1 MKQIVLSGNLTSE
14 PEVKILSDGKKVA
27 NFSIANNEN
36 KKYAEFYFVRAWNGL
51 ADWAEKYLIKGTAVF
66 ISGTFSI
73 EKYTGADNT
82 PRQKFVIT
90 AEVINFGEKRTLPDK
105 EN

>member
-1 MKQIVLSGNLTSE
+1 MKTK
-14 PEVKILSDGKKVA
+14 KIITFCMAVIMLFSFAIPTFALNNGERTKINPSKICIRNSDTP
-27 NFSIANNEN
+27 
-36 KKYAEFYFVRAWNGL
+36 L
-51 ADWAEKYLIKGTAVF
+51 
-66 ISGTFSI
+66 
-73 EKYTGADNT
+73 TGADNT